1 MPDRIPSGSPT
12 RAHAHVSSILA
23 SAIEHDPARSV
34 AVVVA
39 DARSPLSRL
48 LAAAYREAL
57 PSALHL
63 DFDALTPA
71 EILAAFV
78 PLAPGDLVV
87 LIQSSNFRLA
97 EFRLRVE
104 LFARGL
110 KVVEHP
116 HLERMEGPEI
126 PLYVEALAYDPA
138 YYRGT
143 GEGLRT
149 RIDAARRC
157 SIETGAEAPL
167 VWDGAFA
174 PAKLN
179 VGDYRGMRNVGGLYP
194 IGEVFT
200 EAADLEAV
208 NGMARVDIFA
218 DLDFRAHVPVIP
230 VTLIIEKGRVADVR
244 DATPEALSV
253 LERIRADEGEVWV
266 RELGFGLNRAFGPGR
281 IVRDIGTLERMCG
294 VHLSLGA
301 KHAVYKKP
309 AFSRRSGPGRSGN
322 PGTGPSGAGGT
333 ADPPRPGPVQAR
345 HHVDVFLAAP
355 RVRLDGEVV
364 FQGGAWTL

>member
-1 MPDRIPSGSPT
+1 MPPASRPASGLPADGVA
-12 RAHAHVSSILA
+12 RAAAHLREILA
-23 SAIEHDPARSV
+23 LAVEHDAGRSA

-39 DARSPLSRL
+39 DFRSPLSCL
-48 LAAAYREAL
+48 LAAAYRAAL
-57 PSALHL
+57 PAARHL
-63 DFDALTPA
+63 DFDSLPPA
-71 EILAAFV
+71 EVLAAFA

-110 KVVEHP
+110 KVIEHP

-143 GEGLRT
+143 GHALRA

-157 SIETGAEAPL
+157 TIETGAAAPL
-167 VWDGAFA
+167 VFPGPFE
-174 PAKLN
+174 PAKPN
-179 VGDYRGMRNVGGLYP
+179 VGDYRGLRNVGGLYP

-200 EAADLEAV
+200 EAGDLEAV
-208 NGMARVDIFA
+208 HGLARVGIFA
-218 DLDFRAHVPVIP
+218 DVDFRANRPAIP
-230 VTLIIEKGRVADVR
+230 ITIGIEKGRVADAR
-244 DATPEALSV
+244 DATPEFLRV
-253 LERIRADEGEVWV
+253 LENIRADEGEVWV
-266 RELGFGLNRAFGPGR
+266 RELGFGLNRAFAPDR

-301 KHAVYKKP
+301 KHAVYKKA
-309 AFSRRSGPGRSGN
+309 AFGRR
-322 PGTGPSGAGGT
+322 AG
-333 ADPPRPGPVQAR
+333 R
-345 HHVDVFLAAP
+345 HHVDVFLA
-355 RVRLDGEVV
+355 VEQVLLDDRVV
-364 FQGGAWTL
+364 FREGAWRV

>member
-1 MPDRIPSGSPT
+1 
-12 RAHAHVSSILA
+12 
-23 SAIEHDPARSV
+23 
-34 AVVVA
+34 VVVA

-57 PSALHL
+57 PSARHL
-63 DFDALTPA
+63 DFDALAPA
-71 EILAAFV
+71 EVLAAFA
-78 PLAPGDLVV
+78 PLSPGDLVV

-116 HLERMEGPEI
+116 HLERMDGAEI

-138 YYRGT
+138 YYRGV
-143 GEGLRT
+143 GRALRA
-149 RIDAARRC
+149 RIDAARSC
-157 SIETGAEAPL
+157 SIETGAEEPL
-167 VWDGAFA
+167 VFRGPFE

-179 VGDYRGMRNVGGLYP
+179 VGDYGGMRNVGGLYP

-200 EAADLEAV
+200 EAADLETV
-208 NGMARVDIFA
+208 RGRARADIFA
-218 DLDFRAHVPVIP
+218 DLDFRPHLPAIP
-230 VTLIIEKGRVADVR
+230 VTLLIEKGRVSDVR
-244 DATPEALSV
+244 DATPEALRV
-253 LERIRADEGEVWV
+253 LEKIRVDEGEIWV

-281 IVRDIGTLERMCG
+281 IVSDIGTLERMCG

-309 AFSRRSGPGRSGN
+309 GFGPRSSSGGSGPAR
-322 PGTGPSGAGGT
+322 
-333 ADPPRPGPVQAR
+333 VAR
-345 HHVDVFLAAP
+345 HHVDIFLAVQQ
-355 RVRLDGEVV
+355 VRLDEDVV
-364 FQGGAWTL
+364 FQGGAWQA

>member
-1 MPDRIPSGSPT
+1 MALPERGSGDPAGWAA
-12 RAHAHVSSILA
+12 RAAAHVRDVLA
-23 SAIEHDPARSV
+23 LALEHDPARA

-39 DARSPLSRL
+39 DLRSPLSRL

-57 PSALHL
+57 PSARHL
-63 DFDALTPA
+63 DFDALPPA
-71 EILAAFV
+71 EVLAAFA

-110 KVVEHP
+110 KVIEHP
-116 HLERMEGPEI
+116 HLERMEGDEI
-126 PLYVEALAYDPA
+126 GLYVDALAYDPA

-143 GEGLRT
+143 GRALAA

-157 SIETGAEAPL
+157 SIETGAAAPL
-167 VWDGAFA
+167 VFPGPFE

-179 VGDYRGMRNVGGLYP
+179 VGDYRGLRNAGGLYP

-208 NGMARVDIFA
+208 SGLARIPVFA
-218 DLDFRAHVPVIP
+218 DVDFRAYRPAIP
-230 VTLIIEKGRVADVR
+230 VTIVIERGRVADAR
-244 DATPEALSV
+244 DAGPEFLRV
-253 LERIRADEGEVWV
+253 LDQIRADEGEVWV
-266 RELGFGLNRAFGPGR
+266 RELGFGLNRAFAFDR
-281 IVRDIGTLERMCG
+281 MVRDVGTLERMCG

-309 AFSRRSGPGRSGN
+309 AFSRRAGHGP
-322 PGTGPSGAGGT
+322 P
-333 ADPPRPGPVQAR
+333 AR
-345 HHVDVFLAAP
+345 HHVDVFLAAE
-355 RVRLDGEVV
+355 RVLLDEAVV
-364 FQGGAWTL
+364 FQDGVWTI

>member
-1 MPDRIPSGSPT
+1 LIE
-12 RAHAHVSSILA
+12 RAAAHVSAILA
-23 SAIEHDPARSV
+23 LALEHDAARA

-48 LAAAYREAL
+48 LAAAYRAAL
-57 PSALHL
+57 PAARHL
-63 DFDALTPA
+63 DFDALPPA
-71 EILAAFV
+71 EVLAAFA

-116 HLERMEGPEI
+116 HLERMDGAEI

-143 GEGLRT
+143 GRALQA
-149 RIDAARRC
+149 RIDAARSC
-157 SIETGAEAPL
+157 SIETGAGAPL
-167 VWDGAFA
+167 LCEGPFE

-200 EAADLEAV
+200 EAVDLERL
-208 NGMARVDIFA
+208 NGQARVDIFA
-218 DLDFRAHVPVIP
+218 DVDFRPHLPAIP
-230 VTLIIEKGRVADVR
+230 VTLVIEKGRVAGTR
-244 DATPEALSV
+244 DATPEALRV
-253 LERIRADEGEVWV
+253 LEKIRADEGEIWV

-281 IVRDIGTLERMCG
+281 IVSDIGTLERMRG

-301 KHAVYKKP
+301 KHTVYKKP
-309 AFSRRSGPGRSGN
+309 AFGPARLG
-322 PGTGPSGAGGT
+322 
-333 ADPPRPGPVQAR
+333 R
-345 HHVDVFLAAP
+345 HHVDIFLATQ
-355 RVRLDGEVV
+355 RVLIDEDVV
-364 FQGGAWTL
+364 FQAGAWTF